1 MKITMDYPSL
11 EEEVSILERHHT
23 NAALVKLEDVHPVI
37 TRDELLAFRKL
48 MDKVFVVLRPVLL
61 WLCCSPPR
69 RMPFCRDAIS

>member
-37 TRDELLAFRKL
+37 TRRIAGIPQADG
-48 MDKVFVVLRPVLL
+48 
-61 WLCCSPPR
+61 
-69 RMPFCRDAIS
+69 